1 MRFPD
6 GENLNQL
13 HKSLARFHPPA
24 FILFAGKIE
33 NSAKRRFIMV
43 FVKTLY
49 FP

>member
-13 HKSLARFHPPA
+13 HKSLARFHPA
-24 FILFAGKIE
+24 GFDFICGKIQ

-43 FVKTLY
+43 L
-49 FP
+49 